1 MIRALGLDDSVT
13 LHGPQP
19 HSFVLE
25 VLSRSDYFLQHSVK
39 APNGDMEGTP
49 VGVLEAMGMGLP
61 VISTRHAGIC
71 DIVAQDETGVLVE
84 EYDVDAMALAMNRLC
99 DDQQLAS
106 RMGSSA
112 RESVINNWTA
122 TKSIKR
128 LAEIVQSVLD
138 KVR

>member
-1 MIRALGLDDSVT
+1 
-13 LHGPQP
+13 
-19 HSFVLE
+19 
-25 VLSRSDYFLQHSVK
+25 
-39 APNGDMEGTP
+39 
-49 VGVLEAMGMGLP
+49 
-61 VISTRHAGIC
+61 
-71 DIVAQDETGVLVE
+71 
-84 EYDVDAMALAMNRLC
+84 MNRLC